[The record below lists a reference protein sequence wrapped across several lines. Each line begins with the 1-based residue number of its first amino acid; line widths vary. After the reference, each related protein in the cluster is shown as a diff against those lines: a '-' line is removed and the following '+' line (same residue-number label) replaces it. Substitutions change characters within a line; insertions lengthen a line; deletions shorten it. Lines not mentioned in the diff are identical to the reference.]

1 MIKQLIITTTIAF
14 LVSGCTSQKIYI
26 DNVNINS
33 KPLKSHTFANTK
45 LTATPKVSKLIYKID
60 NMQKLNS
67 INLNLNATQNI
78 RIGSLLDISA
88 KPTSSGYLK
97 ILVVE
102 PNGKLAL
109 VVPNFT
115 HSGYIKAYKNF
126 YVNQNKRF
134 KLRTTNPK
142 GLHYII
148 AIFTQHSIPKQ
159 VYKQMD
165 STNYNLINI
174 LQDVNSKRY
183 GKSHISSFPIRIY

>member
-1 MIKQLIITTTIAF
+1 MIKKFIITTTIAF

-26 DNVNINS
+26 DNVNITT
-33 KPLKSHTFANTK
+33 KPLKSHTFASTK

-60 NMQKLNS
+60 NMQKSNS

-78 RIGSLLDISA
+78 RIGSLLDITA
-88 KPTSSGYLK
+88 KPTTSGYLK

-115 HSGYIKAYKNF
+115 HNGYIKAYQSF
-126 YVNQNKRF
+126 YVNKNKRF

-142 GLHYII
+142 GLHYIV
-148 AIFTQHSIPKQ
+148 AIFTQDLIPKQ
-159 VYKQMD
+159 VYKKMD
-165 STNYNLINI
+165 STHYNLINI
-174 LQDVNSKRY
+174 LQDINSQRY

>member
-1 MIKQLIITTTIAF
+1 MIKQFIITTTIAF
-14 LVSGCTSQKIYI
+14 LVSGCASQKIYVNNIKI
-26 DNVNINS
+26 DRE
-33 KPLKSHTFANTK
+33 PLKSHAFANIK

-60 NMQKLNS
+60 NMEKSNS

-78 RIGSLLDISA
+78 RKGDLLDISA
-88 KPTSSGYLK
+88 KPNSSGYLK

-115 HSGYIKAYKNF
+115 HNGYIKAYQSF
-126 YVNQNKRF
+126 YVNKNKRF

-142 GLHYII
+142 GLHYIV
-148 AIFTQHSIPKQ
+148 AIFTQDLIPKQ
-159 VYKQMD
+159 LYKQMD
-165 STNYNLINI
+165 STHYNLINI
-174 LQDVNSKRY
+174 LQDINSQRY